1 MISTRTRH
9 GTLLI
14 LGLLAPIACFD
25 PGDTSPLEP
34 GTGSTGGDAG
44 ESSSGGEGES
54 SPAVDPCPQYC
65 ELIGDHCEP
74 DLAQYSGQ
82 VICEATCALMDPGE
96 QGDVLGNTASCRLHH
111 AVLAAESPEPHCLHA
126 GPTGDTTCGG
136 PCESFCSLALEAC
149 QGELSP
155 FAGADACIAAC
166 ESWNPEPRYVTTVQT
181 GDSYACRMYH
191 LTLAAVQPEEHCS
204 HIATDSPVCFD
215 L

>member
-1 MISTRTRH
+1 MSPRTTL

-25 PGDTSPLEP
+25 PGDEPPLEADAE
-34 GTGSTGGDAG
+34 STGAAAG
-44 ESSSGGEGES
+44 ESSSGGDEPPP
-54 SPAVDPCPQYC
+54 PADPCPLYC
-65 ELIGDHCEP
+65 EAIGDHCDP
-74 DLAQYSGQ
+74 DLAQYVGQ
-82 VICEATCALMDPGE
+82 AVCEATCALMDPGDP
-96 QGDVLGNTASCRLHH
+96 GDVLGNTASCRLHH
-111 AVLAAESPEPHCLHA
+111 AVLAAESAEPHCLHA

-149 QGELSP
+149 SGELSP

-166 ESWNPEPRYVTTVQT
+166 EGWNPEPRYVTTIQT

-215 L
+215 S